1 MGHVGLLAESASPFV
16 TENVIGNL
24 LRIFGDDFA
33 HAILVEK
40 FAANVVDVALA
51 EGNVAD
57 CHLFWLEE
65 FTIQSTTFTVM
76 AISL

>member
-33 HAILVEK
+33 HAILVEH
-40 FAANVVDVALA
+40 FAADVVNVALA
-51 EGNVAD
+51 ECNVAD
-57 CHLFWLEE
+57 CHLNLL
-65 FTIQSTTFTVM
+65 Q
-76 AISL
+76 AALASLFLNARL